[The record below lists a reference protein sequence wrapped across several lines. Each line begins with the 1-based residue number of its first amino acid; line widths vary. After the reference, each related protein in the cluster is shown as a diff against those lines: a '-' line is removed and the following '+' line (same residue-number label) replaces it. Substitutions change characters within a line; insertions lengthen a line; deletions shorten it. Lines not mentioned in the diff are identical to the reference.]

1 MKKGKY
7 WVNGE
12 VRWVSENG
20 GRVSI
25 KRVSKD
31 VVSEKKVKWM
41 MISGTQKISS
51 GLLKAI
57 WSCGT

>member
-1 MKKGKY
+1 MGK
-7 WVNGE
+7 
-12 VRWVSENG
+12 WVSM
-20 GRVSI
+20 

-51 GLLKAI
+51 GLLKVI
-57 WSCGT
+57 WS

>member
-20 GRVSI
+20 GRVSMEMV
-25 KRVSKD
+25 RKD
-31 VVSEKKVKWM
+31 VVSERVCVGK
-41 MISGTQKISS
+41 
-51 GLLKAI
+51 
-57 WSCGT
+57 

>member
-1 MKKGKY
+1 M
-7 WVNGE
+7 NGE

-20 GRVSI
+20 GRVSM
-25 KRVSKD
+25 KMVSKH

>member
-20 GRVSI
+20 GRVSM
-25 KRVSKD
+25 KMVSKD
-31 VVSEKKVKWM
+31 VVSEKKSEVDDD
-41 MISGTQKISS
+41 IRYSEDIIRPLRGY
-51 GLLKAI
+51 LV
-57 WSCGT
+57 